1 MANKYGINAVIKAGI
16 DKGLLEAIDIK
27 TGLPVSSEQATADA
41 ATSATERR
49 AVNPEQALKNLVVV
63 AHRAQKAGLLDLGE
77 AVAVAGCIETL
88 GKALNVQP
96 EPLEPAPANE

>member
-1 MANKYGINAVIKAGI
+1 MNA
-16 DKGLLEAIDIK
+16 
-27 TGLPVSSEQATADA
+27 
-41 ATSATERR
+41 
-49 AVNPEQALKNLVVV
+49 EQALKNLVVV

-77 AVAVAGCIETL
+77 AVAVAQCIETL